1 MRRMKHI
8 KRILPLFA
16 AVAALSASAAE
27 PAAPAPAAEAEPAP
41 AVSLADKIAAK
52 CKVTGRDV
60 WHGYER
66 TCFEFE
72 GHAAW
77 IVEPKAEV
85 DAERRWTWTMQWADA
100 FVDRTGVLDLLA
112 KGWRHVTIDTY
123 AHRMDDEG
131 LRVSRAFQKFLVE
144 DLGFAPKARLVGLS
158 WGGFFS
164 IRYAATYPECVARI
178 LLDGPLLTFEGY
190 DEAKI
195 GPWAATKP
203 ADGDWSKDPRM
214 PINLAG
220 KLLEARIPM
229 LLYYGGQDRTVNVAK
244 NAEALWDFYKRA
256 GEVNKLLGVKPR
268 PFFGHHPH
276 GEDPDKTA
284 PIVRFLESR

>member
-1 MRRMKHI
+1 
-8 KRILPLFA
+8 
-16 AVAALSASAAE
+16 
-27 PAAPAPAAEAEPAP
+27 
-41 AVSLADKIAAK
+41 
-52 CKVTGRDV
+52 
-60 WHGYER
+60 
-66 TCFEFE
+66 
-72 GHAAW
+72 
-77 IVEPKAEV
+77 
-85 DAERRWTWTMQWADA
+85 
-100 FVDRTGVLDLLA
+100 
-112 KGWRHVTIDTY
+112 
-123 AHRMDDEG
+123 MDDEG
-131 LRVSRAFQKFLVE
+131 LRVSRAFQKFLVD
-144 DLGFAPKARLVGLS
+144 DLGFAPQARLVGLS

-164 IRYAATYPECVARI
+164 VRYAAAYPECVARI
-178 LLDGPLLTFEGY
+178 YLDGPLLTFDGY

-244 NAEALWDFYKRA
+244 NAEALWAFYKRA